1 MKEKILK
8 YRNLID
14 ILVIFLVACLI
25 GIPLLNSKLNIYY
38 DDGIQHIARALGTS
52 ESFKE
57 NFWFPNVISSF
68 SNGYGYSWNLFYGPL
83 SVYGICLIN
92 LIINNFMISYKIFV
106 FICMFLSGVF
116 MYKFTKEISG
126 NNDVGILAS
135 ILYMTFPY
143 HLTDL
148 YTRNALGEYVSF
160 IFIPLVFLG
169 LYRLFFTE
177 KRTYHLALG
186 AIGLILTH
194 NLSTVI
200 VALFALFYVIYNLEK
215 LQDKK
220 ILKKL
225 LINALFI
232 VLITSFYWIPLI
244 ETRFSSEYQVYEQG
258 MMSTSEKTA
267 DKGVELNQLF
277 VTMND
282 GSFVFE
288 LGPHILIM
296 VALSIM
302 TFRVMRPEFKGQY
315 IVFLISG
322 LLCVWMSTKYFPWRY
337 LPEELS
343 VIQFPWRML
352 MPAAFFLSLVCAI
365 NMYAIIKK
373 FNFKDVVVISTI
385 SILYILAFSNALVFY
400 DEKPLT
406 NIDRLILGEY
416 SGRGFEVIAGCGKGE
431 YLPVKAYENRF
442 YIASRE
448 QGIYVLEGKAIIENE
463 NKNGSNYTA
472 KVKTLDAEYTIFELP
487 YIYYPGYKITLDS
500 IELENYE
507 TENGFLGF
515 VLGKEDS
522 GEIEVKYTGTFTMKV
537 SMFITINS
545 FICGV
550 IYLLELDKKIMKMRK
565 DRKNNKTANKKEEKE
580 IKENVENKEEK

>member
-1 MKEKILK
+1 MKKKEIK

-14 ILVIFLVACLI
+14 VLVLFLVVLLI
-25 GIPLLNSKLNIYY
+25 GIPLFNSKLNIYY
-38 DDGIQHIARALGTS
+38 DDGIQHIARAFGTQQ
-52 ESFKE
+52 SFKE
-57 NFWFPNVISSF
+57 NFLFPNIISSF
-68 SNGYGYSWNLFYGPL
+68 SNGYGYSWNLFYGPI

-92 LIINNFMISYKIFV
+92 LIINNFLISYKIFA
-106 FICMFLSGVF
+106 FLCMFLSGIC

-148 YTRNALGEYVSF
+148 YTRNALGECVSF

-169 LYRLFFTE
+169 LYRLFFTQ
-177 KRTYHLALG
+177 KKTYHLSIG
-186 AIGLILTH
+186 VIGLILTH
-194 NLSTVI
+194 NLSTII
-200 VALFALFYVIYNLEK
+200 VAVVSMFYVFYNLEK
-215 LQDKK
+215 FQDKK
-220 ILKKL
+220 VLKKMLINILFIL
-225 LINALFI
+225 LIS
-232 VLITSFYWIPLI
+232 SFFWMPLV
-244 ETRFSSEYQVYEQG
+244 ETRFSSNYQVYEQG
-258 MMSTSEKTA
+258 MMSSSEKTA
-267 DKGVELNQLF
+267 DNSLKFNQLF

-337 LPEELS
+337 LPEEFS
-343 VIQFPWRML
+343 IIQFPWRML

-373 FNFKDVVVISTI
+373 FNYKDVIVISTI
-385 SILYILAFSNALVFY
+385 SILYILAFSSVLVCY
-400 DEKPLT
+400 DENPLS
-406 NIDRLILGEY
+406 NIEELNLGEF
-416 SGRGFEVIAGCGKGE
+416 SGREIEVVAGCGKGE

-442 YIASRE
+442 YVASRE
-448 QGIYVLEGKAIIENE
+448 QGIYVLEGKAIIEKEYKDGN
-463 NKNGSNYTA
+463 NYTA
-472 KVKTLDAEYTIFELP
+472 NVKTLDANYTIFELP
-487 YIYYPGYKITLDS
+487 YIYYPGYKITIDS
-500 IELENYE
+500 IELTNYE

-522 GEIEVKYTGTFTMKV
+522 GKIEVKYTGTTVMKT
-537 SMFITINS
+537 SMCISIISTIGG
-545 FICGV
+545 I
-550 IYLLELDKKIMKMRK
+550 IYLFELDKKLLKNRK
-565 DRKNNKTANKKEEKE
+565 KKIVNKIEEK
-580 IKENVENKEEK
+580 

>member
-8 YRNLID
+8 HRNLID
-14 ILVIFLVACLI
+14 IFVVFLVACLI

-38 DDGIQHIARALGTS
+38 DDGIQHIARALGTA

-92 LIINNFMISYKIFV
+92 LIINNFLISYKIFV
-106 FICMFLSGVF
+106 FICMFLSGIC
-116 MYKFTKEISG
+116 MYKFAKEISG

-177 KRTYHLALG
+177 KKTYHLALG

-194 NLSTVI
+194 NLSTVM
-200 VALFALFYVIYNLEK
+200 VALFAMFYVIYNLEK
-215 LQDKK
+215 FKDKK

-225 LINALFI
+225 LINVFFI
-232 VLITSFYWIPLI
+232 VLITSFYWMPLVQ
-244 ETRFSSEYQVYEQG
+244 TRFSSNYQVYEQG

-267 DKGVELNQLF
+267 SKGLELKQLF

-296 VALSIM
+296 TALSIM

-337 LPEELS
+337 LPEEFS

-352 MPAAFFLSLVCAI
+352 MPAAFFLSLVCAV

-385 SILYILAFSNALVFY
+385 SILYILAFSNTLVIY
-400 DEKPLT
+400 DLRPLT
-406 NIDRLILGEY
+406 NIDKLILGKY
-416 SGRGFEVIAGCGKGE
+416 SGKEIEVIAGCGKGE

-448 QGIYVLEGKAIIENE
+448 QGIYVLEGKAIIEKE
-463 NKNGSNYTA
+463 DKDGSNYTA
-472 KVKTLDAEYTIFELP
+472 NVKTLDAEYTIFELP

-515 VLGKEDS
+515 VLGKEES
-522 GEIEVKYTGTFTMKV
+522 GKIEVKYTGTFIMKL

-545 FICGV
+545 TIAGIV
-550 IYLLELDKKIMKMRK
+550 YILELDKKILKN
-565 DRKNNKTANKKEEKE
+565 RKNKKSNNKKEEKE
-580 IKENVENKEEK
+580 TKENTKVKTDK

>member
-8 YRNLID
+8 HRNLID
-14 ILVIFLVACLI
+14 ILVVFFVVCLI

-38 DDGIQHIARALGTS
+38 DDGVQHIARALGTT

-57 NFWFPNVISSF
+57 NFLFPNVISSF

-106 FICMFLSGVF
+106 FVCMFLSGIC

-177 KRTYHLALG
+177 KKTYHLALG

-200 VALFALFYVIYNLEK
+200 TALFAMFYVIYNLEK
-215 LQDKK
+215 FKDKK
-220 ILKKL
+220 ILRKL
-225 LINALFI
+225 LINGLFI
-232 VLITSFYWIPLI
+232 VLITSFYWIPLVQ
-244 ETRFSSEYQVYEQG
+244 TRFSSNYQVYEQG

-267 DKGVELNQLF
+267 NKGLELNQLF

-315 IVFLISG
+315 SVFLISG
-322 LLCVWMSTKYFPWRY
+322 LLCVWMSTKYFPWKY
-337 LPEELS
+337 LPEEFS

-373 FNFKDVVVISTI
+373 FNFKDVIVISTI
-385 SILYILAFSNALVFY
+385 SILYILAFSSALVFY
-400 DEKPLT
+400 DENPLT
-406 NIDRLILGEY
+406 NIEELTLGEF
-416 SGRGFEVIAGCGKGE
+416 SGRGFEVISGCGKGE

-448 QGIYVLEGKAIIENE
+448 QGIYVLEGKAIVEKE
-463 NKNGSNYTA
+463 SKNGSNYKA

-487 YIYYPGYKITLDS
+487 YIYYPGYRITLDS

-522 GEIEVKYTGTFTMKV
+522 GEIEVKYTGTFAMKL
-537 SMFITINS
+537 SMFITIIS
-545 FICGV
+545 TVYGI
-550 IYLLELDKKIMKMRK
+550 IYLFELDKKML
-565 DRKNNKTANKKEEKE
+565 KNIKSKNTNKKEEKE
-580 IKENVENKEEK
+580 IKENVENVEKK

>member
-8 YRNLID
+8 HRNLID
-14 ILVIFLVACLI
+14 ILIILFVTCLI
-25 GIPLLNSKLNIYY
+25 GIPLLNSRLSIYN
-38 DDGIQHIARALGTS
+38 DDGVQHLARALGTA

-68 SNGYGYSWNLFYGPL
+68 SNGYGYSWNLFYGPI
-83 SVYGICLIN
+83 SVYGMCLIN
-92 LIINNFMISYKIFV
+92 LIIKDFMISYKIFV
-106 FICMFLSGVF
+106 FICMFLSGIC

-148 YTRNALGEYVSF
+148 YTRNALGEFVSF

-177 KRTYHLALG
+177 KKTYHLSLG

-194 NLSTVI
+194 NLSTI
-200 VALFALFYVIYNLEK
+200 MVALFAMFYVIYNLEK

-220 ILKKL
+220 IQKKL

-232 VLITSFYWIPLI
+232 ILITSFYWMPLI
-244 ETRFSSEYQVYEQG
+244 ETRFSSNYEVYEQG

-267 DKGVELNQLF
+267 DNGLELNQLF

-315 IVFLISG
+315 IVFLVSG
-322 LLCVWMSTKYFPWRY
+322 LLSVWMSTKYFPWRY
-337 LPEELS
+337 LPEEFS
-343 VIQFPWRML
+343 IIQFPWRML

-373 FNFKDVVVISTI
+373 FNFKDVVVISAI
-385 SILYILAFSNALVFY
+385 SILYILAFSSALVFY
-400 DEKPLT
+400 DEDVEP
-406 NIDRLILGEY
+406 NIKEFTLGEF
-416 SGRGFEVIAGCGKGE
+416 SGKGFEVIAGCGKGE

-448 QGIYVLEGKAIIENE
+448 QGIYVLEGKAIIEKE
-463 NKNGSNYTA
+463 SKNGSNYTA
-472 KVKTLDAEYTIFELP
+472 NVKTLDAEYTIFELP
-487 YIYYPGYKITLDS
+487 YIYYPGYTITLDS
-500 IELENYE
+500 IKLEDFE
-507 TENGFLGF
+507 TKNGFLGF

-522 GEIEVKYTGTFTMKV
+522 GRIEVEYTGTFVMKL
-537 SMFITINS
+537 SMFISVTS
-545 FICGV
+545 SICAV
-550 IYLLELDKKIMKMRK
+550 LALFEVDKRIFKN
-565 DRKNNKTANKKEEKE
+565 RKNNSTDKKEEKE
-580 IKENVENKEEK
+580 TEKVDTEETK

>member
-8 YRNLID
+8 HRNLID
-14 ILVIFLVACLI
+14 ILIILFVTCLI
-25 GIPLLNSKLNIYY
+25 GIPLLNSRLSIYN
-38 DDGIQHIARALGTS
+38 DDGVQHLARALGTA

-68 SNGYGYSWNLFYGPL
+68 SNGYGYSWNLFYGPI
-83 SVYGICLIN
+83 SVYGMCLIN
-92 LIINNFMISYKIFV
+92 LIIKDFMISYKIFV
-106 FICMFLSGVF
+106 FICMLLSGIC

-148 YTRNALGEYVSF
+148 YTRNALGEFVSF

-177 KRTYHLALG
+177 KKTYHLSLG

-194 NLSTVI
+194 NLSTI
-200 VALFALFYVIYNLEK
+200 MVALFAMFYVIYNLEK

-220 ILKKL
+220 IQKKL

-232 VLITSFYWIPLI
+232 ILITSFYWMPLI
-244 ETRFSSEYQVYEQG
+244 ETRFSSNYEVYEQG

-267 DKGVELNQLF
+267 DNGLELNQLF

-302 TFRVMRPEFKGQY
+302 TFRLMRPEFKGQY
-315 IVFLISG
+315 IVFFVSG
-322 LLCVWMSTKYFPWRY
+322 LLSLWMSTKYFPWRY
-337 LPEELS
+337 LPEEFS
-343 VIQFPWRML
+343 IIQFPWRML

-385 SILYILAFSNALVFY
+385 SILYILAFSSALVFY
-400 DEKPLT
+400 DEDVVP
-406 NIDRLILGEY
+406 NIKDFTLGEF
-416 SGRGFEVIAGCGKGE
+416 SGKGFEVIAGCGKGE

-448 QGIYVLEGKAIIENE
+448 QGIYVLEGKAIVEKE

-472 KVKTLDAEYTIFELP
+472 NVKTLDAEYTIFELP
-487 YIYYPGYKITLDS
+487 YIYYPGYTITLDS
-500 IELENYE
+500 IKLEDFE
-507 TENGFLGF
+507 TKNGFLGF
-515 VLGKEDS
+515 VLGKDDS
-522 GEIEVKYTGTFTMKV
+522 GRIEVEYTGTFVMKL
-537 SMFITINS
+537 SMFITIAS
-545 FICGV
+545 S
-550 IYLLELDKKIMKMRK
+550 IYAVLALLEVDKRILKNRK
-565 DRKNNKTANKKEEKE
+565 TNNTDKKEEK
-580 IKENVENKEEK
+580 